1 MTLQGK
7 AAIVTGAAQGIG
19 RAIAWNLAQEGAS
32 VQLADIQREKGEKEA
47 SAMRASGLRATFRE
61 VDVGVPDDIELMVAG
76 AVDDF
81 GRLDILVNNAAMLDI
96 HGTAADT
103 TAETWDRG
111 FAVMVRALGLASG
124 VASSHMR
131 QVGGGSII
139 NISSVHGM
147 LTATEMAV
155 YDTCKHAVIGLT
167 RSAAVDFGPY
177 GIRVNA
183 ICPGLIVTEVRDES
197 WRQAEEEALFAEM
210 YHPLRRVGRPSDIA
224 AAVRYLVSDEAAFIT
239 GHALTVDGGL
249 SIQLQDSLARRTA
262 QHADASDAPAGLRT
276 PPL

>member
-1 MTLQGK
+1 MNLQGK

-19 RAIAWNLAQEGAS
+19 RAIAWNLAREGVS
-32 VQLADIQREKGEKEA
+32 VQLADIQREKGENEA
-47 SAMRASGLRATFRE
+47 SEMRAAGLRATFRE
-61 VDVGVPDDIELMVAG
+61 VDVGVPEDIEGMVAA
-76 AVDDF
+76 AVNDF

-96 HGTAADT
+96 QGTAADT
-103 TAETWDRG
+103 TAKTWDRG

-124 VASSHMR
+124 AASPHMR
-131 QVGGGSII
+131 RIGGGSII

-147 LTATEMAV
+147 LTAMEMIV

-183 ICPGLIVTEVRDES
+183 ICPGLIVTEVRDEF
-197 WRQAEEEALFAEM
+197 WRENEEQALFAEM

-224 AAVRYLVSDEAAFIT
+224 AAVRYLVSDEAAFVT
-239 GHALTVDGGL
+239 GHALTIDGGL
-249 SIQLQDSLARRTA
+249 SIQLQDALARRTA
-262 QHADASDAPAGLRT
+262 EYTDASDAPASLRT